1 MWAMA
6 GDDGER
12 ALEQRLRSL
21 CGVCIRFASKLR
33 QRPIPG
39 IECCALAHLPYQAYP
54 AKQEAA

>member
-6 GDDGER
+6 GDDGES

-21 CGVCIRFASKLR
+21 GGVCIRFAGELR

-39 IECCALAHLPYQAYP
+39 TECCALAQLPYQAYP
-54 AKQEAA
+54 ARQEAA